1 MTATDT
7 ITLFHAPNSRS
18 TGTLILLE
26 ELGAPYDLHVL
37 NLQIGRAIGSRITS
51 RSIQWARCRRSCIA
65 TRW

>member
-7 ITLFHAPNSRS
+7 MTLFHAPNSRS

-37 NLQIGRAIGSRITS
+37 NLQAASSGGRNSS
-51 RSIQWARCRRSCIA
+51 PSIRWARCRRSCIA